1 MPEPSDAEL
10 WHGVEHTVHRVLL
23 PHIDDDWARAAA
35 VQLIGLARY
44 ASTRTAGRVDRNVA
58 ELIGV
63 LDSLADNAIVADH
76 RRASDSPSDVF
87 AAVASVMAAAV
98 DDDGVAGDEIRR
110 TLRPVVTRQLDDEL
124 TETSAMIPF
133 FRGQIDD

>member
-1 MPEPSDAEL
+1 
-10 WHGVEHTVHRVLL
+10 
-23 PHIDDDWARAAA
+23 
-35 VQLIGLARY
+35 
-44 ASTRTAGRVDRNVA
+44 
-58 ELIGV
+58 
-63 LDSLADNAIVADH
+63 LADNPIVADH